1 MNSQVVD
8 LDRFKLAHES
18 GGVDGGE
25 TYETALAELKSGQK
39 TSHWIWYV
47 FPQGPIGGR
56 SSTALKYQIQNLE
69 EAKAYVADSLLF
81 GRLVE
86 VTAILRGQLQSRV
99 LEGLQGHKALRQIM
113 GSEIDAIK
121 IVSCLTL
128 FTGLVVKDSSDAVM
142 EFRVAAEEVLEMIK
156 PDMVSCQRTI
166 ALGWFD

>member
-1 MNSQVVD
+1 MNSKIVN
-8 LDRFKLAHES
+8 LNRFKLAHES
-18 GGVDGGE
+18 GGTAGGA
-25 TYETALAELKSGQK
+25 TYETALGELRLGRK

-47 FPQGPIGGR
+47 FPQGPIGGY
-56 SSTALKYQIQNLE
+56 SNNALKYQIQNLE

-99 LEGLQGHKALRQIM
+99 LEGIQGHKALRQIM

>member
-8 LDRFKLAHES
+8 LDRFKLAHAM
-18 GGVDGGE
+18 GGGGGA
-25 TYETALAELKSGQK
+25 TYETALSELKSGQK

-47 FPQGPIGGR
+47 FPQGPIGG
-56 SSTALKYQIQNLE
+56 SSSNALKYQIQNLE

-86 VTAILRGQLQSRV
+86 VTTILRGQLQSRV
-99 LEGLQGHKALRQIM
+99 LEGIQGHKALQQIM

-121 IVSCLTL
+121 TVSCLTL
-128 FTGLVVKDSSDAVM
+128 FTGLVVKDSSEAVM
-142 EFRVAAEEVLEMIK
+142 EFRVAAEEILEMIK

-166 ALGWFD
+166 TLGWFG

>member
-1 MNSQVVD
+1 MNSQVVN

-18 GGVDGGE
+18 GGTAGGA
-25 TYETALAELKSGQK
+25 TYETALLELNGGQK

-47 FPQGPIGGR
+47 FPQGPIGG
-56 SSTALKYQIQNLE
+56 SSSNALKYQIQNLE
-69 EAKAYVADSLLF
+69 EAKAYVANPLLF

-86 VTAILRGQLQSRV
+86 VTTILRGHLQSRV
-99 LEGLQGHKALRQIM
+99 LGGIQGHRALRQLM

-121 IVSCLTL
+121 TVSCLTL
-128 FTGLVVKDSSDAVM
+128 FTSVVVKDSSDAVM
-142 EFRVAAEEVLEMIK
+142 EFRVAAEEILEMIK

>member
-25 TYETALAELKSGQK
+25 TYETALAELRLGRK

-47 FPQGPIGGR
+47 FPQGPIGG
-56 SSTALKYQIQNLE
+56 SSSNTLKYQIQNLE
-69 EAKAYVADSLLF
+69 EAKAYVTDPLLF

-86 VTAILRGQLQSRV
+86 VTTILRGQLQSHV
-99 LEGLQGHKALRQIM
+99 LDGVQGHRALQQIM
-113 GSEIDAIK
+113 GSDIDAIK
-121 IVSCLTL
+121 TVSCLTL
-128 FTGLVVKDSSDAVM
+128 FTSVVREDSSDAVM
-142 EFRVAAEEVLEMIK
+142 EFQVAAEEILEMIK

-166 ALGWFD
+166 AMGWFG

>member
-1 MNSQVVD
+1 MTSEVVN

-18 GGVDGGE
+18 GGTAGGE
-25 TYETALAELKSGQK
+25 TYETALAELRLGRK
-39 TSHWIWYV
+39 TSDWIWYV

-86 VTAILRGQLQSRV
+86 VTTILRGQLQSRV
-99 LEGLQGHKALRQIM
+99 SDGLSGYGALRQVM
-113 GSEIDAIK
+113 GKDIDVMK
-121 IVSCLTL
+121 TVSCLTL
-128 FTGLVVKDSSDAVM
+128 FTSVAVKDSSDAVM
-142 EFRVAAEEVLEMIK
+142 EFRVAAEEILEMIR
-156 PDMVSCQRTI
+156 PDTGSCQKTI

>member
-1 MNSQVVD
+1 MNSQVVN
-8 LDRFKLAHES
+8 LDRFKLAHEIGGG
-18 GGVDGGE
+18 GGV

-56 SSTALKYQIQNLE
+56 SSTARKYQIQNLE
-69 EAKAYVADSLLF
+69 EVKAYVADPLLF

-86 VTAILRGQLQSRV
+86 VTTILRGQLQSRV
-99 LEGLQGHKALRQIM
+99 LEGLQGHKALQQIM

-121 IVSCLTL
+121 TVSCLTL
-128 FTGLVVKDSSDAVM
+128 FTCVVGKDSSDAVM
-142 EFRVAAEEVLEMIK
+142 EFRAAAEEILEMIK

-166 ALGWFD
+166 ALGWFG

>member
-8 LDRFKLAHES
+8 LDRFKSAHES
-18 GGVDGGE
+18 GGTAGGE

-47 FPQGPIGGR
+47 FPQGRIGGHSNNTR
-56 SSTALKYQIQNLE
+56 KYQIQNRE
-69 EAKAYVADSLLF
+69 EAEAYVADSLLF

-86 VTAILRGQLQSRV
+86 VTTILRGQLQSRV
-99 LEGLQGHKALRQIM
+99 LEGIQGHKALRQIM

-121 IVSCLTL
+121 TVSCLTL
-128 FTGLVVKDSSDAVM
+128 FTGLVVKDSSDAVL

-166 ALGWFD
+166 ALGWFG

>member
-8 LDRFKLAHES
+8 LDRFKSAHES
-18 GGVDGGE
+18 GGTAGGA
-25 TYETALAELKSGQK
+25 TYETALAELRLGRK
-39 TSHWIWYV
+39 TSDWIWYV

-69 EAKAYVADSLLF
+69 EAKAYVADALLF

-86 VTAILRGQLQSRV
+86 VTTILREQLKSRV
-99 LEGLQGHKALRQIM
+99 SDGLSGYGALRQLM
-113 GSEIDAIK
+113 GKDIDVMK
-121 IVSCLTL
+121 TVSCLTL
-128 FTGLVVKDSSDAVM
+128 FTSVGVKDSSDAVM

-166 ALGWFD
+166 ALGWFG

>member
-1 MNSQVVD
+1 MNSEVVN

-18 GGVDGGE
+18 GGTAGGE
-25 TYETALAELKSGQK
+25 TYETALAELRLGRK

-69 EAKAYVADSLLF
+69 EAEAYVADALLF

-86 VTAILRGQLQSRV
+86 VTTILRGQLQSHV
-99 LEGLQGHKALRQIM
+99 LDGVQGHRALQQIM
-113 GSEIDAIK
+113 GSDIDAIK
-121 IVSCLTL
+121 TVSCLTL
-128 FTGLVVKDSSDAVM
+128 FTSVVREDSSDAVM
-142 EFRVAAEEVLEMIK
+142 EFQVAAEEILEMIK

-166 ALGWFD
+166 AMGWFG

>member
-1 MNSQVVD
+1 MNSEVVN

-18 GGVDGGE
+18 GGTAGGE

-86 VTAILRGQLQSRV
+86 VTTILRGQLQSHV
-99 LEGLQGHKALRQIM
+99 LDGVQGHRALQQIM
-113 GSEIDAIK
+113 GSDIDAIK
-121 IVSCLTL
+121 TVSCMTL
-128 FTGLVVKDSSDAVM
+128 FTSVVREDSSDAVM
-142 EFRVAAEEVLEMIK
+142 EFQVAAEEILEMIK

-166 ALGWFD
+166 ALGWFG

>member
-86 VTAILRGQLQSRV
+86 VTTILRGQLQSRV
-99 LEGLQGHKALRQIM
+99 SDGLSGYGALRQVM
-113 GSEIDAIK
+113 GKDIDVMK
-121 IVSCLTL
+121 TVSCLTL
-128 FTGLVVKDSSDAVM
+128 FTSVAVKDSSDAVM
-142 EFRVAAEEVLEMIK
+142 EFRVAAEEILEMIR
-156 PDMVSCQRTI
+156 PDTGSCQKTI